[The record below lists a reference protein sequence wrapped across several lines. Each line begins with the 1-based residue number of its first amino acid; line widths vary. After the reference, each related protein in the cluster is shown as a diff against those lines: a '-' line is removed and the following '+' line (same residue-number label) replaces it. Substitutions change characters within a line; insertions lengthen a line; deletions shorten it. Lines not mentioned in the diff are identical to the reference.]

1 MVDSGP
7 YRLSLLE
14 RVLARLADAACSRP
28 RLFVWP
34 QVLLAAGAAVY
45 TVFNLEFHTNRNDL
59 VGSNKKYHNT
69 FLKFLE
75 EFPLQDDL
83 VVMAE
88 SEDLEKNRQFVARLG
103 ARLEQDTEHFRGVFY
118 RRDLRTLG
126 SKTLLMASAEDLR
139 RLRAE
144 LKEYQPFIR
153 TFARATNLVS
163 FVRLMNARFRAAAS
177 GQDTADRQTLERS
190 LPALQKIMQQARA
203 AILLPGA
210 PPPPGMGAFMGDP
223 EAEQEMHISFAHGR
237 IFLVVA
243 HPPSREMKAA
253 SVERMYE
260 HVAAVQREIP
270 GVNAGVTG
278 EPVLEYDEMRQSRLD
293 TTRAAVLAL
302 FLVALI
308 FGFGYHESG
317 RPLKATA
324 CLLVGLAY
332 TMAYATAVVGH
343 LNILTITFAP
353 ILIGL
358 AIDFGV
364 HLVTRYEEELRGGQA
379 ESEALRRAL
388 VRTGRGIFTGC
399 LTTAAAFL
407 AMGLTEFRGIR
418 EMGIIVGGGL
428 VIALVPMMTM
438 LPALL
443 LRGRQNV
450 LDHEMAGQV
459 DTRARLEGMW
469 LRRPV
474 GVTLATL
481 VLCVGAVPL
490 LRQVGF
496 DYNLLNLQTRG
507 LPAVAAEKKLINSA
521 TNSVLYAA
529 VVAPDLDTARRLETQ
544 LRQRPTVADVKS
556 LVPLLDAEAADEK
569 LATIRDIRD
578 TLGDV
583 NLIGPDQSAVSVDE
597 LKQDVFYM
605 RTYFKIAAKRLE
617 AEGEVELAIEMN
629 ALILDVNRLL
639 ELLVDNP
646 VLSGQQLGRFQR
658 AMFTDVDQTLRVLRE
673 QQPEGGIGVDD
684 LPASLRNRFVGAT
697 GKLLLQVY
705 PRNDLGGTVWDRPV
719 QERFVKD
726 VRQVSP
732 AVTGTPVQ
740 LYEYTGLLVD
750 SYLVAAGYALGAIV
764 LMVLLHFRS
773 LMAVFLA
780 LLPVAVGV
788 LWMTAVMRL
797 TGVPFNPANI
807 MTLPLVIGVGVT
819 SGVHILNRFAEEQ
832 NPAILGRSTGKAI
845 LVSAFTTVAGF
856 GSLMIAKHQG
866 IESLGIVM
874 AVGTVTCMLAAL
886 VFLPAVISLLIGRGW
901 RLHAV

>member
-1 MVDSGP
+1 
-7 YRLSLLE
+7 
-14 RVLARLADAACSRP
+14 
-28 RLFVWP
+28 
-34 QVLLAAGAAVY
+34 
-45 TVFNLEFHTNRNDL
+45 
-59 VGSNKKYHNT
+59 
-69 FLKFLE
+69 
-75 EFPLQDDL
+75 
-83 VVMAE
+83 
-88 SEDLEKNRQFVARLG
+88 
-103 ARLEQDTEHFRGVFY
+103 
-118 RRDLRTLG
+118 
-126 SKTLLMASAEDLR
+126 
-139 RLRAE
+139 
-144 LKEYQPFIR
+144 
-153 TFARATNLVS
+153 
-163 FVRLMNARFRAAAS
+163 
-177 GQDTADRQTLERS
+177 
-190 LPALQKIMQQARA
+190 
-203 AILLPGA
+203 
-210 PPPPGMGAFMGDP
+210 
-223 EAEQEMHISFAHGR
+223 
-237 IFLVVA
+237 
-243 HPPSREMKAA
+243 
-253 SVERMYE
+253 
-260 HVAAVQREIP
+260 
-270 GVNAGVTG
+270 
-278 EPVLEYDEMRQSRLD
+278 
-293 TTRAAVLAL
+293 
-302 FLVALI
+302 
-308 FGFGYHESG
+308 
-317 RPLKATA
+317 
-324 CLLVGLAY
+324 
-332 TMAYATAVVGH
+332 
-343 LNILTITFAP
+343 
-353 ILIGL
+353 
-358 AIDFGV
+358 
-364 HLVTRYEEELRGGQA
+364 
-379 ESEALRRAL
+379 LRRAL

-569 LATIRDIRD
+569 LAAIRDIRD

-684 LPASLRNRFVGAT
+684 LPASLRNRFVGTT

-719 QERFVKD
+719 QE
-726 VRQVSP
+726 
-732 AVTGTPVQ
+732 
-740 LYEYTGLLVD
+740 
-750 SYLVAAGYALGAIV
+750 
-764 LMVLLHFRS
+764 
-773 LMAVFLA
+773 
-780 LLPVAVGV
+780 
-788 LWMTAVMRL
+788 
-797 TGVPFNPANI
+797 
-807 MTLPLVIGVGVT
+807 
-819 SGVHILNRFAEEQ
+819 
-832 NPAILGRSTGKAI
+832 
-845 LVSAFTTVAGF
+845 
-856 GSLMIAKHQG
+856 
-866 IESLGIVM
+866 
-874 AVGTVTCMLAAL
+874 
-886 VFLPAVISLLIGRGW
+886 
-901 RLHAV
+901 